1 MGANS
6 SCISEL
12 PSNEYLIRLCS
23 TECISSNDPF
33 WNQLL
38 SFTFQVPRNRFDL
51 VMSYLSCLPIL
62 KTSLGLCC
70 WLSCVCLIW
79 ATVSYSTP
87 VLYLWLHLRLLA
99 LTKDYWRNRPQIC
112 ARIWPSIIVRLAILE
127 LLCKCFCRELWS
139 SRTQHNAK
147 SINSL

>member
-51 VMSYLSCLPIL
+51 VMSYMSCLPIL
-62 KTSLGLCC
+62 KTSLGLCY
-70 WLSCVCLIW
+70 WLSCVCHIW
-79 ATVSYSTP
+79 ATVSYCTP
-87 VLYLWLHLRLLA
+87 IIFMTSFTFVSPDQRLLEESTTN
-99 LTKDYWRNRPQIC
+99 LCKN
-112 ARIWPSIIVRLAILE
+112 LAINNCQTGNFGALVQVFLSRALE
-127 LLCKCFCRELWS
+127 IKDSAQCEEY
-139 SRTQHNAK
+139 
-147 SINSL
+147 